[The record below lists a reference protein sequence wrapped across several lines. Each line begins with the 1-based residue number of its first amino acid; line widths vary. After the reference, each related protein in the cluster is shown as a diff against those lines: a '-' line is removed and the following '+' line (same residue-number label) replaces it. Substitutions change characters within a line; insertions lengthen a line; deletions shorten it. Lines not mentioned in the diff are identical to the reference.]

1 MMSFPKLIN
10 FVFKLWLSDLS
21 YHPFRI
27 GRFLIS
33 SPSPLR
39 WGKVGMAAGSEGL
52 WLGEGWTLRV
62 FPPTLILPL

>member
-39 WGKVGMAAGSEGL
+39 WGKVGMGGSEGL
-52 WLGEGWTLRV
+52 WLGEVDVARL
-62 FPPTLILPL
+62 PPTLILPL